1 MWKKDSK
8 LPENFQDNI
17 IKYELSLK
25 KEIKKDTIVNLITLY
40 SKGMNYYNLIGNY
53 EFEEYYRDK
62 SNNLLFNPQILKVL
76 EGGKRKKK
84 KDDNNNLND
93 IQFNKFHEQ
102 RKIELEL
109 KNTLLEI
116 VEIKLKEFDLN
127 FEKID
132 KAIAD
137 SIIEQKTL
145 FESNKREKVSIKK
158 NQEYDEKKDNEKG
171 DNQIKNK
178 KKSHHFR
185 SNTCLRGDIINSQN
199 LMLTEIEK
207 CVEKNMD
214 EMYKSIDEIKI
225 SYEKEIKEAT
235 EKNQTKKIGILK
247 RDLQGEIESLTLQFE
262 EQRDKVIDNIMQKYS
277 KC

>member
-1 MWKKDSK
+1 MWKKDLK

-17 IKYELSLK
+17 IKYEISLK
-25 KEIKKDTIVNLITLY
+25 KEIKKETIVNLITLY
-40 SKGMNYYNLIGNY
+40 SKGMDYYNLIGNY

-62 SNNLLFNPQILKVL
+62 SNKLLFNPQILQIL
-76 EGGKRKKK
+76 EGKKIIEK
-84 KDDNNNLND
+84 KDDNIILND
-93 IQFNKFHEQ
+93 LKFNKFHKQ

-109 KNTLLEI
+109 KKTLLEI

-145 FESNKREKVSIKK
+145 FELNKREKVIIKK
-158 NQEYDEKKDNEKG
+158 KKENEKKDNK
-171 DNQIKNK
+171 IKDK
-178 KKSHHFR
+178 KESHHFR

-207 CVEKNMD
+207 FVEKNMN

-225 SYEKEIKEAT
+225 SYENEIKEAM

-277 KC
+277 KY